1 MGQSQVIFQ
10 KVCREKQ
17 KRYIWSIKSLQ
28 TLPFFLLWRSAKPV
42 SPAPSSGLSLS
53 KIENWTFFCQKI
65 PFQNRKHCTW
75 GNFFC
80 WLRGIYELIICFE
93 IFHHELKW
101 IWSNLY
107 SARLVVS
114 PKQKLSCITNCS
126 YSHLFRKPTIFKR
139 FWQFSQGGDPQR
151 MSFYADL
158 IWCRLCQSTATHPMQ
173 WRGKIFR
180 TSKGR
185 PLLES
190 IVNGKCQQALLE
202 KASKPVF
209 SFVGAL
215 RRDVCRWQRWWV
227 DLLLIYSIFN

>member
-10 KVCREKQ
+10 RVYREKQ

-158 IWCRLCQSTATHPMQ
+158 IWCRLCQSTASNPMKRQ
-173 WRGKIFR
+173 NIQDIKRPSPARKHCQRKMPTSTFR
-180 TSKGR
+180 KSFQASFLVCWSFASGCLSLTKMVSR
-185 PLLES
+185 P
-190 IVNGKCQQALLE
+190 
-202 KASKPVF
+202 F
-209 SFVGAL
+209 
-215 RRDVCRWQRWWV
+215 V
-227 DLLLIYSIFN
+227 DLQHI

>member
-80 WLRGIYELIICFE
+80 WLRVIYELIICFE

-158 IWCRLCQSTATHPMQ
+158 IWCRLCQSTASNPMKRQ
-173 WRGKIFR
+173 NIQDIKRPSPARKHCQRKMPTSTFRKSFQASFLACWSSAPGCLSMAKIV
-180 TSKGR
+180 SW
-185 PLLES
+185 PL
-190 IVNGKCQQALLE
+190 
-202 KASKPVF
+202 
-209 SFVGAL
+209 
-215 RRDVCRWQRWWV
+215 V
-227 DLLLIYSIFN
+227 DLLPI

>member
-1 MGQSQVIFQ
+1 MATALKQLFHSIQDAQNWVSIIMGQSQVIFQ

-114 PKQKLSCITNCS
+114 PKQKLSRITNCS
-126 YSHLFRKPTIFKR
+126 CSHLFRKPTIFKR
-139 FWQFSQGGDPQR
+139 FWQYFS
-151 MSFYADL
+151 
-158 IWCRLCQSTATHPMQ
+158 
-173 WRGKIFR
+173 
-180 TSKGR
+180 
-185 PLLES
+185 
-190 IVNGKCQQALLE
+190 
-202 KASKPVF
+202 
-209 SFVGAL
+209 
-215 RRDVCRWQRWWV
+215 
-227 DLLLIYSIFN
+227 